1 MNKKIKL
8 ITIVGTR
15 PEIIRLSIIIK
26 RCDENFEHILVH
38 TGQNYD
44 YELNEIFFEDLNI
57 RKPDYFLNTGSKT
70 AIKTISKVIEK
81 SEEVIIKEKPDA
93 VVIYGDTNS
102 CLSVISAKRN
112 KIPIFHMEAGNRCF
126 DQRVPEEINRKIVD
140 HISDVNLTYSE
151 LSRKN
156 LLREGKP
163 TSTVIKVG
171 SPMFEV
177 YKKNQKK
184 IDSSKILE
192 KLCVQKKK
200 FILFSTHREEN
211 TNSKKKLK
219 NIVNTVSYLAK
230 KFKYKIVFPCHPRI
244 YKKINKLLP
253 KNKKIIFL
261 KPMGFFDYNKL
272 IKSSFIFMSDSGT
285 VNEEANILK
294 INAINLRSSHERHEA
309 NDEAS
314 SIMTRINIKNISN
327 AINIFEKNKD
337 QKINTIKDYKVDNV
351 SDKITKIILSNIDYI
366 NINVWKKNIN

>member
-1 MNKKIKL
+1 M
-8 ITIVGTR
+8 TILGTR
-15 PEIIRLSIIIK
+15 PEIIRMSEILKNFDKSFNHSIVYTNQNSDYNLSS
-26 RCDENFEHILVH
+26 
-38 TGQNYD
+38 
-44 YELNEIFFEDLNI
+44 IFFKEFGI
-57 RKPDYFLNTGSKT
+57 RKPKYNLNANSNSLF
-70 AIKTISKVIEK
+70 KTIGLIFEKLDIVIK
-81 SEEVIIKEKPDA
+81 KERPDA
-93 VVIYGDTNS
+93 IFVLGDTNS
-102 CLSVISAKRN
+102 TLGIYVAKRN
-112 KIPIFHMEAGNRCF
+112 KIPTFHFEAGNRCY
-126 DQRVPEEINRKIVD
+126 DQNVPEEINRKIVD

-351 SDKITKIILSNIDYI
+351 SDKIIKIILSNIDYI

>member
-1 MNKKIKL
+1 MN
-8 ITIVGTR
+8 
-15 PEIIRLSIIIK
+15 
-26 RCDENFEHILVH
+26 
-38 TGQNYD
+38 
-44 YELNEIFFEDLNI
+44 
-57 RKPDYFLNTGSKT
+57 
-70 AIKTISKVIEK
+70 
-81 SEEVIIKEKPDA
+81 
-93 VVIYGDTNS
+93 
-102 CLSVISAKRN
+102 
-112 KIPIFHMEAGNRCF
+112 
-126 DQRVPEEINRKIVD
+126 
-140 HISDVNLTYSE
+140 
-151 LSRKN
+151 
-156 LLREGKP
+156 
-163 TSTVIKVG
+163 
-171 SPMFEV
+171 
-177 YKKNQKK
+177 
-184 IDSSKILE
+184 SSKILE

-366 NINVWKKNIN
+366 NINVWKKHKLKKILIISQYFWPENFRINDIFFKLLKDKNYDVTVITTYPSYQKKYKWKDQKKNYKSVFFFKRFFKIFNYIELFKFFTFINTLCAISI